1 MIPHP
6 HQALATLNAVGLAFA
21 VWRDRREL
29 NFVEA
34 IVAGRRAG
42 KQRRADARRW
52 RTRKKVPSGANRVAR
67 PSSGGASVQNE
78 QVDEGPAAPNGA
90 AALAPVT
97 EATLKT
103 CQSRVRS
110 AVAPRC
116 GGDGQLAVSPS
127 VLAERAARVDDD
139 HDDISPTSG
148 GDGEIMTAP
157 VRRGRGNK
165 SGPAA
170 PDLND
175 TLALAADDEPQA
187 TTASAH
193 VSAEVIDTSYL
204 LPWPM
209 PSPLPSPLPSPPD
222 RDDVRDGT
230 DHSELSTTE
239 TAEASEIPSVWL
251 SEVALAKGS
260 GVWDEEKDLMRGIVR
275 AENGTILSQM
285 GPETG
290 WSGSNKWK
298 RLKLGK
304 DQLILTKRWHK
315 GHDRCHKRL
324 WLSCKTSHTALAGLI
339 YRGAGGLSRAQT
351 VQVLANSL
359 ALEIVVLCMQYS
371 VSSEV
376 LEINLVTTF
385 MASLF
390 AALVCIPSMTIFAAA
405 FNPQIAVN
413 FLKAVATCPGKAWRS
428 RRAILYGLCC
438 CPCKAW
444 GQAVQLI
451 NARAASTTVRAR
463 WRKARRRLKLFTGMA
478 APAPH
483 QMERDCDAESTSP
496 PTAPAKNSSI
506 IRVRPRFLPASS
518 PSSLADLPPVLPPFS
533 PKHPAP
539 AVWLHLVAA
548 YTSPQARCP
557 VQVYRQAV
565 EAERKE
571 QLLEKHRKGYVAGD
585 TRTDL
590 AARLRERRFEYASL
604 NEHLLMLSL
613 TRAVR
618 TTALTLVPSP
628 LPLPSRAPAD
638 PDLDPTQPQ
647 PRTRAHSP
655 LPSHSTFALAPIG
668 LSVARILTPI
678 YTSQVRMR
686 EWHHASRIALGWL
699 LNQCAFVGMLCI
711 YVVYGCAVRSLS
723 AEDNSQVAGHAPP
736 EPHRPG
742 HHLRYA
748 ESHAF
753 IS

>member
-1 MIPHP
+1 M
-6 HQALATLNAVGLAFA
+6 LNAVGLAFA

-42 KQRRADARRW
+42 NQRRADARRW
-52 RTRKKVPSGANRVAR
+52 RTRKKKVPSGANRVAR
-67 PSSGGASVQNE
+67 PSSGGASMQDE
-78 QVDEGPAAPNGA
+78 QVDEGPAAAPNGA

-97 EATLKT
+97 KATLKT

-110 AVAPRC
+110 ALAPRC
-116 GGDGQLAVSPS
+116 GGDGKLAVSPR
-127 VLAERAARVDDD
+127 VLAKRAARVDDD

-175 TLALAADDEPQA
+175 TLALASDDEPQA

-193 VSAEVIDTSYL
+193 VSAEVIDTSFL
-204 LPWPM
+204 LPWPV

-239 TAEASEIPSVWL
+239 TAEASEISPVCL
-251 SEVALAKGS
+251 SEVALAEGS
-260 GVWDEEKDLMRGIVR
+260 GVWDEEKDLMRGVVR
-275 AENGTILSQM
+275 AGNGTILSQM

-290 WSGSNKWK
+290 WSGNNKWK

-324 WLSCKTSHTALAGLI
+324 WLSCKTSHTALAGLV

-428 RRAILYGLCC
+428 RKAILYGLCC

-451 NARAASTTVRAR
+451 NARAARTTVRAR
-463 WRKARRRLKLFTGMA
+463 WRKARRRLKLFAGMA

-496 PTAPAKNSSI
+496 PTAPAKNASI
-506 IRVRPRFLPASS
+506 IK
-518 PSSLADLPPVLPPFS
+518 VL
-533 PKHPAP
+533 
-539 AVWLHLVAA
+539 L
-548 YTSPQARCP
+548 
-557 VQVYRQAV
+557 
-565 EAERKE
+565 
-571 QLLEKHRKGYVAGD
+571 
-585 TRTDL
+585 
-590 AARLRERRFEYASL
+590 
-604 NEHLLMLSL
+604 
-613 TRAVR
+613 
-618 TTALTLVPSP
+618 P
-628 LPLPSRAPAD
+628 LPLLLPTCPLCSLLSPPSILLPPSGCIWWLRIQARKPATLCRSTGRPSRRSARSSCSRSIAKATWRGTRG
-638 PDLDPTQPQ
+638 PTL
-647 PRTRAHSP
+647 P
-655 LPSHSTFALAPIG
+655 L
-668 LSVARILTPI
+668 
-678 YTSQVRMR
+678 
-686 EWHHASRIALGWL
+686 
-699 LNQCAFVGMLCI
+699 
-711 YVVYGCAVRSLS
+711 GCAREGSSTLRSTS
-723 AEDNSQVAGHAPP
+723 ICSCSRSRARCARRH
-736 EPHRPG
+736 
-742 HHLRYA
+742 
-748 ESHAF
+748 
-753 IS
+753 